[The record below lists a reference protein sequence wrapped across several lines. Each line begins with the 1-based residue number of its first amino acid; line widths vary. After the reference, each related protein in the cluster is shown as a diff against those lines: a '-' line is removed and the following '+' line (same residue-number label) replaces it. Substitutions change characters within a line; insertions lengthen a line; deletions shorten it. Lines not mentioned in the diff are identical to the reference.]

1 MIFLE
6 IPLPGNH
13 QIVTEKKWIKTIY
26 ALVFPITEIFCR
38 HFAHGWHE
46 NRTKKSSNFTES
58 PQDFVFFFFSK
69 CTRNIGFSS
78 LRLTM
83 KTSTE
88 SSRDFCD
95 SWIFSWTL
103 IGTQIFL
110 IQKSYTAHT
119 EMLNM
124 NAKKK
129 GKKRF
134 KRALCALLKKNTK

>member
-1 MIFLE
+1 
-6 IPLPGNH
+6 
-13 QIVTEKKWIKTIY
+13 
-26 ALVFPITEIFCR
+26 
-38 HFAHGWHE
+38 
-46 NRTKKSSNFTES
+46 
-58 PQDFVFFFFSK
+58 
-69 CTRNIGFSS
+69 
-78 LRLTM
+78 M

-129 GKKRF
+129 RKKEIQKSSMHCL
-134 KRALCALLKKNTK
+134 KRIQNKKNKD